1 MTDDDV
7 PIGRRVASWRV
18 RRSMTQQMLADRLR
32 RSKSWVD
39 KVERGARALDRYSV
53 IQELAHVLRVDPEV
67 LLGQP
72 RSTPAGTPVGVDDI
86 RAALARYD
94 IPQAPPQTDELR
106 RQIGH
111 AWLTYQ
117 HAHYGQLVRLLPCL
131 LDAAQGARSA
141 ELLVQAYRITSSLLV
156 KLGEADL
163 GWLAADRAMT
173 AAGDDRLLAAA
184 ATIEVAQ
191 ALRAQNR
198 DRLALTALLPTAN
211 RVLPQLANPGDQEVC
226 GLFGD
231 QNCPKPLDHESGSG
245 SGGDGQGG
253 HRGRAVGGTLLV
265 QAALAAAGCGEHRR
279 ADELIDRA
287 AGIAASLRGYD
298 DTHRTSFGPVAVE
311 LARVLVAAQRGDA
324 AEALRRHSTVVRRE
338 GWRRLPAEHRG
349 AYLVDVA
356 RAYLQVGDLRGAARA
371 LVDAD
376 SVAPAEVRCRPL
388 ARTVI
393 ADVARARPAPAGV
406 ARLATLVGLTRSPRA
421 VPAAWGRCRVL
432 RWREREEGRAGC
444 GHRRRPDPVR
454 PRHPRAG
461 LRAGRH

>member
-1 MTDDDV
+1 MTSDDL

-18 RRSMTQQMLADRLR
+18 RRQMTQQMLADRVR

-39 KVERGARALDRYSV
+39 KIERGARTLDRYSV

-72 RSTPAGTPVGVDDI
+72 RSTPAGTPDGMDDI

-94 IPQAPPQTDELR
+94 LPQAPAQPTEEVR
-106 RQIGH
+106 RQVGH

-117 HAHYGQLVRLLPCL
+117 HAHYGQLVRVLPGL

-156 KLGEADL
+156 KLGEPDL
-163 GWLAADRAMT
+163 AWLAADRAITT
-173 AAGDDRLLAAA
+173 AADNRLLAAT
-184 ATIEVAQ
+184 ATIAVAQ
-191 ALRAQNR
+191 ALRAANR
-198 DRLALTALLPTAN
+198 PHLALTAAQTTAN
-211 RVLPQLANPGDQEVC
+211 RVLPPPLHRGDHEVGGLSGDQIARQPH
-226 GLFGD
+226 D
-231 QNCPKPLDHESGSG
+231 
-245 SGGDGQGG
+245 
-253 HRGRAVGGTLLV
+253 HRGEGAAGEWAVGGTLLV

-279 ADELIDRA
+279 AGELVDRA
-287 AGIAASLRGYD
+287 AGVAASLRGYD
-298 DTHRTSFGPVAVE
+298 DPHRTSFGPIVVE

-324 AEALRRHSTVVRRE
+324 VEALHRHSTVVRRE
-338 GWRRLPAEHRG
+338 AWRRLPAEYRG

-393 ADVARARPAPAGV
+393 ADVARAQPAPAGV
-406 ARLATLVGLTRSPRA
+406 ARLATLVGLTR
-421 VPAAWGRCRVL
+421 
-432 RWREREEGRAGC
+432 
-444 GHRRRPDPVR
+444 
-454 PRHPRAG
+454 
-461 LRAGRH
+461 